1 MIKSSAA
8 GGRIAVRESN
18 IELLRIIIM
27 ICVVAN
33 HFVSHSGLTVADSG
47 FSANTL
53 WVQLLKIGGKI
64 SVDIFVLISGY
75 FSITS
80 QKKVTAKAAR
90 MWLQLFTYSAGI
102 FAVFCLAG
110 LQPFSIKE
118 MIKHIMPVT
127 FANWWF
133 ASTFFVMLL
142 FTPYINKLFLAL
154 GRNAHKGLIALMGI
168 CWSVIPTFTA
178 HDFEGNALIWF
189 IFLYSSAAYLRLY
202 DPFEK
207 VKKSTCFIPAA
218 LLIML
223 TLASSVILNYAGAKY
238 PALKAHQYYFFSMQR
253 VNIFLVAVLL
263 LAGFSK
269 INIGKNK
276 IINLIASATFGVYL
290 IHDEKLMR
298 PFLWDRLFKVN
309 EYSESKMLIP
319 YSIAVILLVF
329 ISCIVIELIR
339 ANTLEKL
346 YMKPVGAAVEKFEK
360 ATQKI
365 INTNSY
371 FKRKNER

>member
-1 MIKSSAA
+1 MINNSAA
-8 GGRIAVRESN
+8 DGRIAVRESH

-33 HFVSHSGLTVADSG
+33 HFVSHSGLTVADS
-47 FSANTL
+47 SINANFL
-53 WVQLLKIGGKI
+53 WIQLLKLCGKI

-118 MIKHIMPVT
+118 MIRHIMPVT

-142 FTPYINKLFLAL
+142 FSPYINKLLLAL

-178 HDFEGNALIWF
+178 QDFEGNALIWF
-189 IFLYSSAAYLRLY
+189 VFLYSCGAYLRLY
-202 DPFEK
+202 NPFERI
-207 VKKSTCFIPAA
+207 KKSTCFISAA
-218 LLIML
+218 LLILL
-223 TLASSVILNYAGAKY
+223 TLASSLIINFAGAKY
-238 PALKAHQYYFFSMQR
+238 PALKAHQFYFFGMQR
-253 VNIFLVAVLL
+253 INVLVIDILL
-263 LAGFSK
+263 LEGFTK
-269 INIGKNK
+269 IKIGRSR

-290 IHDEKLMR
+290 IHDEKFMR
-298 PFLWDRLFKVN
+298 SFLWDRLFKVN
-309 EYSESKMLIP
+309 EYSKSKMLIP

-346 YMKPVGAAVEKFEK
+346 YMKPVKRAVKKKKKAAQKF
-360 ATQKI
+360 